1 MIKFPEHSMCKNL
14 ELRQICKNRGI
25 FFLVFVYVLQL
36 WVVEEMPRDC
46 DELIVP
52 LELHYLSLGR
62 RICVFRGVFAVRTNA
77 RDLRLFW
84 GENELNALKWY
95 GKERIYGG

>member
-1 MIKFPEHSMCKNL
+1 
-14 ELRQICKNRGI
+14 
-25 FFLVFVYVLQL
+25 
-36 WVVEEMPRDC
+36 MPRDC

-77 RDLRLFW
+77 RDLRLF
-84 GENELNALKWY
+84 
-95 GKERIYGG
+95 